1 MCSNFRRARGR
12 LNVPI
17 LQPFTLALG
26 DIMEP
31 MNISV
36 TAGGRDWRS
45 SAPRP
50 AGAFQASHSRFFAS
64 FLIHNPELET
74 ELTYTKQKVGAV
86 SNRQEN
92 AFLKLPN
99 TLIFIHSQ
107 FGNSSGGA
115 PQHGR

>member
-36 TAGGRDWRS
+36 AAEGRDWRS

-50 AGAFQASHSRFFAS
+50 AGAFQASHSRFLAP
-64 FLIHNPELET
+64 FLIHCPELDT
-74 ELTYTKQKVGAV
+74 GLTYTKQKVDPI
-86 SNRQEN
+86 SNRQEI
-92 AFLKLPN
+92 AVLKSPD
-99 TLIFIHSQ
+99 TLIFTYSQ
-107 FGNSSGGA
+107 FGN
-115 PQHGR
+115 